1 VLSSGTNEKRGVDVP
16 ATYEDANLIV
26 QLLRWGTDLQLP
38 EAVSA
43 VMADSYDA
51 DSATP
56 DDPAVRSLLL
66 FGETIGTLVKQGVL
80 DRGLV
85 FDLWWVEGIWNKV
98 GPPALRLRE
107 RVGEPRLYE
116 NFEALAAAAP

>member
-1 VLSSGTNEKRGVDVP
+1 VLSAGAKEKGADVP

-26 QLLRWGTDLQLP
+26 QLLRWGTDLHLP

-43 VMADSYDA
+43 LMADSYDA
-51 DSATP
+51 DSATS

-66 FGETIGTLVKQGVL
+66 FGETIGTLVKQDVL

-85 FDLWWVEGIWNKV
+85 LDLWWVEGMWNKV

-107 RVGEPRLYE
+107 RVGQPRLYE
-116 NFEALAAAAP
+116 NFEALAAGASS

>member
-1 VLSSGTNEKRGVDVP
+1 MRKEVDVP

-26 QLLRWGTDLQLP
+26 QLLRWGTDLRLP

-43 VMADSYDA
+43 VMADSYDV
-51 DSATP
+51 DSATS

-66 FGETIGTLVKQGVL
+66 FGETIGTLVKQDVL

-98 GPPALRLRE
+98 GPPALRFRE

-116 NFEALAAAAP
+116 NFEALAAAAPS